1 MDLII
6 TTPEVLAQNI
16 ESAVFN
22 ALSRFEKAPAQ
33 QVEQPD
39 RINIEEVA
47 TITGLKKSNIY
58 KHTCY
63 KTIPF
68 EKFAKRLVFSR
79 KTILAWMQ
87 SNTVAPVNTSVE
99 MFAKLTKEANKKL
112 HKSYKASNFQTSVK

>member
-16 ESAVFN
+16 ENAVFK
-22 ALSRFEKAPAQ
+22 ALSKIEKASAQ
-33 QVEQPD
+33 PLEQPD

-47 TITGLKKSNIY
+47 IITGLKKSNIY

-63 KTIPF
+63 QTIPY

-79 KTILAWMQ
+79 KAILAWMQ
-87 SNTVAPVNTSVE
+87 SNTIAPVNPSIE
-99 MFAKLTKEANKKL
+99 MSTQLTKMANKKL
-112 HKSYKASNFQTSVK
+112 KASYK

>member
-33 QVEQPD
+33 LVEQPD

-47 TITGLKKSNIY
+47 IITGLKKSNIY

-63 KTIPF
+63 QTIPF

-79 KTILAWMQ
+79 KAIFNWMQ

-99 MFAKLTKEANKKL
+99 MSARLTKEANKKL
-112 HKSYKASNFQTSVK
+112 NKGYKTSNN

>member
-22 ALSRFEKAPAQ
+22 ALSRFEKTPTQ
-33 QVEQPD
+33 PLEQPD

-47 TITGLKKSNIY
+47 SITGLKKSNIY

-63 KTIPF
+63 QTIPF

-79 KTILAWMQ
+79 KAILDWMQ
-87 SNTVAPVNTSVE
+87 SNTKAPVNTSIE
-99 MFAKLTKEANKKL
+99 MSARLTKEANKKL
-112 HKSYKASNFQTSVK
+112 RKGYKFSTVQTSNK